1 MKHVRARVGARLREW
16 RLRRGLT
23 QEQLAE
29 RAGLSYKFI
38 GEIERGT
45 GNPTVDTLGR
55 LAAAL
60 DVDFP
65 ELLGAGEPGRGSAAS
80 YTLSRK
86 EIQFV
91 REARESLDHLI
102 DRLDSS
108 TARPKDSRRK

>member
-1 MKHVRARVGARLREW
+1 MKHLRARVGSRLREW
-16 RLRRGLT
+16 RQRRGLT

-29 RAGLSYKFI
+29 RSGLSYKFI

-45 GNPTVDTLGR
+45 GNPTVETLGR

-60 DVDFP
+60 DVDLS
-65 ELLGAGEPGRGSAAS
+65 ELLRAGEPSRGPAVS
-80 YTLSRK
+80 YTLSAK

-108 TARPKDSRRK
+108 AARPKDSRRK